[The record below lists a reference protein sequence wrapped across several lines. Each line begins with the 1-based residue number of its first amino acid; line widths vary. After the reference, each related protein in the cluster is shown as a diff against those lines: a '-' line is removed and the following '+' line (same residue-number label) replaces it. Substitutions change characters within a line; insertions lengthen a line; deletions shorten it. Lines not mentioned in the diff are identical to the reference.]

1 MATGKQAIKR
11 RIRSVEATK
20 KITQAMELISTSK
33 LKKQKAKME
42 QNREYARTMHHMIQ
56 QILANSR
63 VDDVEW
69 LKEREDTRPLTIV
82 FTSDLGLCGGYNT
95 NMLRYFRSQANPQHP
110 VLTIGMKGYHWLN
123 NRKFNILNDIHP
135 SDDLS
140 FLEVSNVVNEA
151 LSMYLADEIT
161 SINILYTKFV
171 NSVSFEP
178 SIIKILPVVKSDVLQ
193 QAEESS
199 VFVDTIFE
207 PSGAAILNQMIP
219 MYVRSLSFSCWLETK
234 TSEQASRRMA
244 MESATDN
251 AEEIIDKLVLQYNQS
266 RQAAITQEISEI
278 VAGADAL

>member
-1 MATGKQAIKR
+1 M
-11 RIRSVEATK
+11 
-20 KITQAMELISTSK
+20 K
-33 LKKQKAKME
+33 L
-42 QNREYARTMHHMIQ
+42 
-56 QILANSR
+56 
-63 VDDVEW
+63 
-69 LKEREDTRPLTIV
+69 
-82 FTSDLGLCGGYNT
+82 
-95 NMLRYFRSQANPQHP
+95 
-110 VLTIGMKGYHWLN
+110 YHWLN

-151 LSMYLADEIT
+151 LSMYIADEIT